1 VIGRG
6 LLAAGVAGLALLAAA
21 APAAGQ
27 ATTPP
32 SATKVAT
39 VRDPRISESSGLVAS
54 PTHDDLVWTVNDSG
68 HTASVFGV
76 WLPTGRTAVVLR
88 LRDTDA
94 RDWESM
100 AAQRLPDGTGVLWVG
115 DTGDNNAARA
125 SIVLRLVREPR
136 ELPRSGSTV
145 DVTPVSLRVRYP
157 DGPHDVEALVATR
170 DGRLLLVTKQLFAG
184 TVYEVPPD
192 AVATALAGRSVTDTV
207 TARNVGGVAQSLV
220 TDGASLPDGRIVLR
234 GYVDAVVYAD
244 RTRSDRG
251 LTAERRVALPAQQQ
265 GETLTVVGGGTALL
279 VGSEGVRQP
288 LWRVSLA
295 APRTARTPSPAAG
308 RTTAGAGSPTSGP
321 GGAGG
326 EQALAWALRV
336 AALVLLPTA
345 FLLGRRRRRE
355 RP

>member
-1 VIGRG
+1 
-6 LLAAGVAGLALLAAA
+6 
-21 APAAGQ
+21 
-27 ATTPP
+27 
-32 SATKVAT
+32 
-39 VRDPRISESSGLVAS
+39 
-54 PTHDDLVWTVNDSG
+54 
-68 HTASVFGV
+68 
-76 WLPTGRTAVVLR
+76 
-88 LRDTDA
+88 
-94 RDWESM
+94 M

-136 ELPRSGSTV
+136 ELPPSGATV

-192 AVATALAGRSVTDTV
+192 AVATALAGRSVTDPV

-251 LTAERRVALPAQQQ
+251 LAAERRVALPAQQQ

-279 VGSEGVRQP
+279 VGSEGIRQP
-288 LWRVSLA
+288 LWRVPLQAS
-295 APRTARTPSPAAG
+295 RTARTPAPATA
-308 RTTAGAGSPTSGP
+308 RTTAGAGSPTSGR
-321 GGAGG
+321 GGVGG
-326 EQALAWALRV
+326 DQALAWALRV
-336 AALVLLPTA
+336 VALGLLPVA
-345 FLLGRRRRRE
+345 FLLARRRRE
-355 RP
+355 RH